1 METLPSLTTA
11 ATLVAT
17 SMLIRVDI
25 RLDDWVDIRFI
36 KTKK

>member
-11 ATLVAT
+11 ATLVAI

-25 RLDDWVDIRFI
+25 RLDDWVDIQFI

>member
-17 SMLIRVDI
+17 SNVNNNKGWYSVGWLGWYSVY
-25 RLDDWVDIRFI
+25 
-36 KTKK
+36 KN